1 MVKIAQKRQFCVLK
15 CRKEPIF
22 VNMKEIVEYTDYRK
36 FIQDYYDERK
46 RCSAFTWRDF
56 ARDAGFSSAVYLKYV
71 CEGKKNL
78 SVNAAGSVAA
88 AMGLAG
94 YEQTYFV
101 LMVSYAHAKS
111 DKAKRAAFEERCAL
125 AHAHKVRVLGN
136 EEFDYFKS
144 WRNPVLREL
153 APHMPGARPLE
164 MARACKPAITAAE
177 VSETL
182 DFLVRAKLLKKDRS
196 GNYCQTDK
204 SVSMGSVDAVPV
216 AARDM
221 QRQMGEFAVKA
232 LDLPLSERDM
242 SGLTMGLT
250 RRAYDR
256 IKKELADCR
265 RRIVAIAAEDDE
277 TEQVYRLNL
286 QLFPMSERLEK
297 KRAIEKEKEEQNEK

>member
-1 MVKIAQKRQFCVLK
+1 
-15 CRKEPIF
+15 
-22 VNMKEIVEYTDYRK
+22 MKEIVEYTDYRK

-46 RCSAFTWRDF
+46 RTSAFTWRDF

-78 SVNAAGSVAA
+78 SIAAAGSVAN

-94 YEQTYFV
+94 FENTYFV

-111 DKAKRAAFEERCAL
+111 DVAKRAAFEERCAL
-125 AHAHKVRVLGN
+125 ARAHKVRVLGN

-144 WRNPVLREL
+144 WKNPVLREL
-153 APHMPGARPLE
+153 APHMPGAKPLE
-164 MARACKPAITAAE
+164 MAHACKQKISAAE

-182 DFLVRAKLLKKDRS
+182 DFLVKANLLKKDKS
-196 GNYCQTDK
+196 GNYSQTDK
-204 SVSMGSVDAVPV
+204 SLSMGSVDAVPV

-232 LDLPLSERDM
+232 LDMPLSERDM

-256 IKKELADCR
+256 IRKEIADFR
-265 RRIVAIAAEDDE
+265 RRIVAIASEDDE

-286 QLFPMSERLEK
+286 QLFPLSERLD
-297 KRAIEKEKEEQNEK
+297 RKEKPENEEELEK

>member
-1 MVKIAQKRQFCVLK
+1 
-15 CRKEPIF
+15 
-22 VNMKEIVEYTDYRK
+22 MKEIVEYTDYRK

-196 GNYCQTDK
+196 GNYRQTDK
-204 SVSMGSVDAVPV
+204 SISMGSVDAVPV

-286 QLFPMSERLEK
+286 QLFPMSERLPEK
-297 KRAIEKEKEEQNEK
+297 RNINLKGRIGNENESL

>member
-1 MVKIAQKRQFCVLK
+1 
-15 CRKEPIF
+15 
-22 VNMKEIVEYTDYRK
+22 MKEIIEYTDYRK

-46 RCSAFTWRDF
+46 RSSAFTWRDF
-56 ARDAGFSSAVYLKYV
+56 ARDAGFSSPIYLKYV

-78 SVNAAGSVAA
+78 SVGAAGSVAA

-94 YEQTYFV
+94 FESTYFV
-101 LMVSYAHAKS
+101 LMVSYAHAKG
-111 DKAKRAAFEERCAL
+111 DEAKRAAFEERCAL
-125 AHAHKVRVLGN
+125 ARAHKVRVLGK

-144 WRNPVLREL
+144 WKNPVLREL
-153 APHMPGARPLE
+153 APHMPGAKPLE
-164 MARACKPAITAAE
+164 MARACKQKISAAE

-196 GNYCQTDK
+196 GNYRQTDK
-204 SVSMGSVDAVPV
+204 SISMGSVAAVPV

-232 LDLPLSERDM
+232 LELPLSERDM
-242 SGLTMGLT
+242 SGLTLGLT
-250 RRAYDR
+250 RRAYER
-256 IKKELADCR
+256 IRKELADCR

-286 QLFPMSERLEK
+286 QLFPMTEKLDKEK
-297 KRAIEKEKEEQNEK
+297 KFGKEDK

>member
-1 MVKIAQKRQFCVLK
+1 
-15 CRKEPIF
+15 
-22 VNMKEIVEYTDYRK
+22 MKEIIEYTDYRK

-46 RCSAFTWRDF
+46 RSSAFTWRDF

-78 SVNAAGSVAA
+78 SVGAAGSVAA

-94 YEQTYFV
+94 FDSTYFV
-101 LMVSYAHAKS
+101 LMVSYAHAKG
-111 DKAKRAAFEERCAL
+111 DEAKRAAFEERCAL
-125 AHAHKVRVLGN
+125 ARAHKVRVLGK

-144 WRNPVLREL
+144 WKNPVLREL
-153 APHMPGARPLE
+153 APHMPGAKPLE
-164 MARACKPAITAAE
+164 MARACKQKISAAE

-196 GNYCQTDK
+196 GNYRQTDK
-204 SVSMGSVDAVPV
+204 SISMGSVDAVPV

-232 LDLPLSERDM
+232 LELPLSERDM
-242 SGLTMGLT
+242 SGLTLGLT
-250 RRAYDR
+250 RRAYER
-256 IKKELADCR
+256 IRKELADCR

-286 QLFPMSERLEK
+286 QLFPMTEKLDKEK
-297 KRAIEKEKEEQNEK
+297 KFGKEDK

>member
-1 MVKIAQKRQFCVLK
+1 
-15 CRKEPIF
+15 
-22 VNMKEIVEYTDYRK
+22 MKEIVEYTDYRK

-46 RCSAFTWRDF
+46 RTSAFTWRDF

-78 SVNAAGSVAA
+78 SIAAAGSVAN

-94 YEQTYFV
+94 FENTYFV

-111 DKAKRAAFEERCAL
+111 DVAKRAAFEERCAL
-125 AHAHKVRVLGN
+125 ARAHKVRVLGN

-144 WRNPVLREL
+144 WKNPVLREL
-153 APHMPGARPLE
+153 APHMPGAKPLE
-164 MARACKPAITAAE
+164 MAHACKQKISAAE

-182 DFLVRAKLLKKDRS
+182 DFLVKANLLKKDKS
-196 GNYCQTDK
+196 GNYVQTDK
-204 SVSMGSVDAVPV
+204 SLSMGPVDAVPV

-221 QRQMGEFAVKA
+221 QRQMGEFAVNA
-232 LDLPLSERDM
+232 LDMPLSERDM

-250 RRAYDR
+250 RRAYEQIR
-256 IKKELADCR
+256 KEIADFRC
-265 RRIVAIAAEDDE
+265 RIVAIASEDDE

-286 QLFPMSERLEK
+286 QLFPLSERLD
-297 KRAIEKEKEEQNEK
+297 RKEKPENEEELEK

>member
-1 MVKIAQKRQFCVLK
+1 
-15 CRKEPIF
+15 
-22 VNMKEIVEYTDYRK
+22 MKEIIEYTDYRK

-46 RCSAFTWRDF
+46 RSSAFTWRDF
-56 ARDAGFSSAVYLKYV
+56 AREAGFSSAVYLKYV

-78 SVNAAGSVAA
+78 SVGAAGSVAS

-94 YEQTYFV
+94 FESTYFV
-101 LMVSYAHAKS
+101 LMVSYAHAKG
-111 DKAKRAAFEERCAL
+111 DEAKRAAFEERCAL
-125 AHAHKVRVLGN
+125 ARAHKVRVLGN

-144 WRNPVLREL
+144 WKNPVLREL
-153 APHMPGARPLE
+153 APHMPGAKPLE
-164 MARACKPAITAAE
+164 MAHACKQKISAAE

-182 DFLVRAKLLKKDRS
+182 DFLVHSKLLKKDRE
-196 GNYCQTDK
+196 GNYRQTDK
-204 SVSMGSVDAVPV
+204 SISMGPVDAVPV

-242 SGLTMGLT
+242 SGLTLGLT
-250 RRAYDR
+250 RRAYER
-256 IKKELADCR
+256 IRKELADCR

-286 QLFPMSERLEK
+286 QLFPMSEKLNTENK
-297 KRAIEKEKEEQNEK
+297 IDKEEKNEKV

>member
-1 MVKIAQKRQFCVLK
+1 
-15 CRKEPIF
+15 
-22 VNMKEIVEYTDYRK
+22 MKEIIEYTDYRK

-46 RCSAFTWRDF
+46 RSSAFTWRDF
-56 ARDAGFSSAVYLKYV
+56 ARDAGFSSPIYLKYV

-78 SVNAAGSVAA
+78 SVGAAGSVAA

-94 YEQTYFV
+94 FESTYFV
-101 LMVSYAHAKS
+101 LMVSYAHAKG
-111 DKAKRAAFEERCAL
+111 DEAKRAAFEERCAL
-125 AHAHKVRVLGN
+125 ARAHKVRVLGK

-144 WRNPVLREL
+144 WKNPVLREL
-153 APHMPGARPLE
+153 APHMPGAKPLE
-164 MARACKPAITAAE
+164 MARACKQKISAAE

-196 GNYCQTDK
+196 GNYRQTDK
-204 SVSMGSVDAVPV
+204 SISMGSVDAVPV

-232 LDLPLSERDM
+232 LELPLSERDM
-242 SGLTMGLT
+242 SGLTLGLT
-250 RRAYDR
+250 RRAYER
-256 IKKELADCR
+256 IRKELADCR

-286 QLFPMSERLEK
+286 QLFPLSERLDNHVESGEDAEK
-297 KRAIEKEKEEQNEK
+297 ALNSNKKS

>member
-1 MVKIAQKRQFCVLK
+1 MVKFAQKQQFCIPK
-15 CRKEPIF
+15 CQKLSIF
-22 VNMKEIVEYTDYRK
+22 VHMKEIIEYTDYRK

-46 RCSAFTWRDF
+46 RSSAFTWRDF
-56 ARDAGFSSAVYLKYV
+56 ARDAGFSSPIYLKYV

-78 SVNAAGSVAA
+78 SVGAAGSVAA

-94 YEQTYFV
+94 FESTYFV
-101 LMVSYAHAKS
+101 LMVSYAHAKG
-111 DKAKRAAFEERCAL
+111 DEAKRAAFEERCAL
-125 AHAHKVRVLGN
+125 ARAHKVRVLGK

-144 WRNPVLREL
+144 WKNPVLREL
-153 APHMPGARPLE
+153 APHMPGAKPLE
-164 MARACKPAITAAE
+164 IARACKQKISAAE

-196 GNYCQTDK
+196 GNYRQTDK
-204 SVSMGSVDAVPV
+204 SISMGSVDAVPV

-232 LDLPLSERDM
+232 LELPLSERDM
-242 SGLTMGLT
+242 SGLTLGLT
-250 RRAYDR
+250 RRAYER
-256 IKKELADCR
+256 IRKELADCR

-286 QLFPMSERLEK
+286 QLFPMTEKLDKEK
-297 KRAIEKEKEEQNEK
+297 KFGKEDK

>member
-1 MVKIAQKRQFCVLK
+1 
-15 CRKEPIF
+15 
-22 VNMKEIVEYTDYRK
+22 MKDIVEYTDYRK

-46 RCSAFTWRDF
+46 RSSAFTWRDF
-56 ARDAGFSSAVYLKYV
+56 AHAAGFSSAVFLKYV

-78 SVNAAGSVAA
+78 SIGAAGSVAN

-94 YEQTYFV
+94 FESTYFV
-101 LMVSYAHAKS
+101 LMVSYAHAKG

-125 AHAHKVRVLGN
+125 ARAHRVHVLGN

-144 WRNPVLREL
+144 WKNPVLREL
-153 APHMPGARPLE
+153 APHMPGAKPLD
-164 MARACKPAITAAE
+164 MAHACKQKISAAE

-182 DFLVRAKLLKKDRS
+182 DFLVKMDLLQKDKD
-196 GNYCQTDK
+196 GNYRQTDK
-204 SVSMGSVDAVPV
+204 SVSMGPVDAVPV

-242 SGLTMGLT
+242 SGLTLGLT
-250 RRAYDR
+250 RRAYER
-256 IKKELADCR
+256 IKKELANCR
-265 RRIVAIAAEDDE
+265 RRIVAIATEDDE

-297 KRAIEKEKEEQNEK
+297 KKDLKKIGVK